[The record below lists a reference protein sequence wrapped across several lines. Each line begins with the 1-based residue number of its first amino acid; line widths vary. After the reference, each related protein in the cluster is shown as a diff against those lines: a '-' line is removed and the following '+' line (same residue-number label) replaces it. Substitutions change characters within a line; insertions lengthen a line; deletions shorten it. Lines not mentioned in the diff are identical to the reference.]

1 MTRRKKTRSLADKVT
16 IRTGK
21 RKDYRRWRHDNP
33 DEVAPSRRYV
43 DKKTQQRK
51 LQAERK
57 RIIAQHPAS
66 AFHRPS
72 LLTDEARSLIPADPR
87 EAVTVRMLDR
97 VETVPTS
104 MPSCTMV

>member
-57 RIIAQHPAS
+57 RQRQSAPPLPLHSAS
-66 AFHRPS
+66 
-72 LLTDEARSLIPADPR
+72 TDNDASKHEGSD
-87 EAVTVRMLDR
+87 
-97 VETVPTS
+97 
-104 MPSCTMV
+104 